1 MKVVILC
8 GGKGTRLSEE
18 TVLRPK
24 PMVEIGGKPILW
36 HILKLYE
43 AQGFSEFVLALGYKS
58 EFIKDYFLNYPSRN
72 SDFTVDLSTGSVETI
87 QTFPL
92 NCKVHLIETGLE
104 TLTGGRLLRL
114 KSFLNDAPFM
124 FTYGDGV
131 SNINLGNLLEFHQS
145 HGKTA
150 TLTAVRPQARFGGL
164 KIENDQIT
172 EFEEK
177 PQGGEGWINGGFFV
191 FNPEIFQY
199 LENDQT
205 ILERKPMI
213 ELQKK
218 GQLMAYRHSDFWQ
231 CMDTIRDRE
240 TLEELWNSSNPPW
253 KLWKN

>member
-1 MKVVILC
+1 
-8 GGKGTRLSEE
+8 
-18 TVLRPK
+18 
-24 PMVEIGGKPILW
+24 
-36 HILKLYE
+36 
-43 AQGFSEFVLALGYKS
+43 
-58 EFIKDYFLNYPSRN
+58 
-72 SDFTVDLSTGSVETI
+72 
-87 QTFPL
+87 
-92 NCKVHLIETGLE
+92 
-104 TLTGGRLLRL
+104 
-114 KSFLNDAPFM
+114 M